1 VIRLVRINDFFLDA
15 DPNGFILML
24 NNRDVPGVVGAVGTL
39 LGEAKINI
47 ARLEL
52 GRERIGGMA
61 ISLIHVDDTVPDA
74 VLERLRT
81 LPNIVS
87 AQLIKL

>member
-1 VIRLVRINDFFLDA
+1 
-15 DPNGFILML
+15 ML
-24 NNRDVPGVVGAVGTL
+24 HNSDVPGVVGAVGTL
-39 LGEAKINI
+39 LGEAGINI

-61 ISLIHVDDTVPDA
+61 ISLIHVDDPIPDA
-74 VLERLRT
+74 VMEQLRR

-87 AQLIKL
+87 AQLLHL

>member
-1 VIRLVRINDFFLDA
+1 
-15 DPNGFILML
+15 M
-24 NNRDVPGVVGAVGTL
+24 PGVVGNVGTL

-61 ISLIHVDDTVPDA
+61 ISLIHVDDAIPDA

-87 AQLIKL
+87 AQLIRL